1 MGGRKGRREEEIM
14 GSQGAPKVDEGKVP
28 AHCQSD
34 LKDDKDFR
42 RTV

>member
-1 MGGRKGRREEEIM
+1 ML
-14 GSQGAPKVDEGKVP
+14 GSQGAPKVDEDKVP
-28 AHCQSD
+28 ASTRSGLRI